1 MNTQGEASG
10 DCGSSTAT
18 NMSLSYGTKESCDP
32 SSATSLEVTMNQP
45 THTSTRAT
53 CSLEEEKEKGWDHL
67 GHEQQQ
73 KRKTSK
79 VKTLQI
85 EQRRERQWRRSVQNE
100 LRDRLVT
107 AMMEQLQRIT
117 GDPNSRHLRV
127 CASRYESFVW
137 KKSANRVQYKE
148 RLEHRIESLRCQPSF
163 TENEGVDVR
172 VGLVEGHQL
181 NVIRSSNPSLQPETS
196 SVAPG
201 SIPPLG
207 PYSYQQVETRC
218 PIMESPQEH
227 SRSLNTR
234 RCRRPTGRKHA
245 RKQKLC
251 PSLASAPITSSLA
264 RRDELYFA
272 KLREMKTQYRDK
284 VALVFRELCRVNTV
298 IQHSPSLRR
307 HESSNLGDFL
317 ANLKKII
324 YLLEQQPG
332 EACGLIPARKRAVEY
347 LDVVESHIQRKV
359 LPILHRL
366 RDTYATILRPIVLTY
381 MKNNFR
387 LNRRY

>member
-1 MNTQGEASG
+1 MDSTVHMLRLDMLFRLFIGESFVKAS
-10 DCGSSTAT
+10 
-18 NMSLSYGTKESCDP
+18 
-32 SSATSLEVTMNQP
+32 
-45 THTSTRAT
+45 
-53 CSLEEEKEKGWDHL
+53 EELDQEYVG
-67 GHEQQQ
+67 
-73 KRKTSK
+73 KR
-79 VKTLQI
+79 VK
-85 EQRRERQWRRSVQNE
+85 
-100 LRDRLVT
+100 
-107 AMMEQLQRIT
+107 EQLQRIT
-117 GDPNSRHLRV
+117 GDPNSRNLRV
-127 CASRYESFVW
+127 FASRYESFVW
-137 KKSANRVQYKE
+137 KKCNRVQYNE

-172 VGLVEGHQL
+172 VGLVSGHQL

-196 SVAPG
+196 PVAPG

-227 SRSLNTR
+227 SLFSNTR
-234 RCRRPTGRKHA
+234 RCRRSTGRKHA
-245 RKQKLC
+245 RKQKL
-251 PSLASAPITSSLA
+251 L
-264 RRDELYFA
+264 
-272 KLREMKTQYRDK
+272 
-284 VALVFRELCRVNTV
+284 

-317 ANLKKII
+317 ANLMKII
-324 YLLEQQPG
+324 YLLEQQPS

-359 LPILHRL
+359 LPILNRL
-366 RDTYATILRPIVLTY
+366 RDTYATILRPIVLNY